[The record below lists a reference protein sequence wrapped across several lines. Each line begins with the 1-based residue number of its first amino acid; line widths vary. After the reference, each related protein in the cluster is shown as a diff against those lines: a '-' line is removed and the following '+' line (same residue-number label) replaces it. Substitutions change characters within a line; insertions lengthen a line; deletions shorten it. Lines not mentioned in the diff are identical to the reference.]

1 MKSVLKKFVPPLKFG
16 DEQPSKNDN
25 LQVEEQNKINGAHSP
40 RTQRAVE
47 LAAQLLVPNEGQ
59 KDAEEIFGMKSRCGK
74 YFATWANETIL
85 KII

>member
-16 DEQPSKNDN
+16 DEQPAKNDN

-74 YFATWANETIL
+74 IFCNASKL
-85 KII
+85 F